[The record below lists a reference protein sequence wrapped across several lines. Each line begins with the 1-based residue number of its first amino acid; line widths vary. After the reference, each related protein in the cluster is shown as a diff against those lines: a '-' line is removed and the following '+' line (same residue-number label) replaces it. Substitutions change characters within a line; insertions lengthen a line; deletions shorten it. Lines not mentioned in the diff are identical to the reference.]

1 MENRVCCGR
10 SRRTLWKNHFKI
22 LAECGKLFAKKVGN
36 MGKKWLTETEA
47 YNIITQCDVVRD
59 TLANSPGDGIYQ
71 RFRTF
76 PQ

>member
-1 MENRVCCGR
+1 
-10 SRRTLWKNHFKI
+10 
-22 LAECGKLFAKKVGN
+22 

-59 TLANSPGDGIYQ
+59 TLANSPGDSIYQ

-76 PQ
+76 PRFLAPAFPITYIRGKFRG

>member
-1 MENRVCCGR
+1 MEKLISNPGR
-10 SRRTLWKNHFKI
+10 MWKTF
-22 LAECGKLFAKKVGN
+22 CKKDGN

>member
-1 MENRVCCGR
+1 MYAYPFLSPVQTFGLLNA
-10 SRRTLWKNHFKI
+10 HFLVRLYFTINKD
-22 LAECGKLFAKKVGN
+22 GN
-36 MGKKWLTETEA
+36 MGKKWLTETEG

>member
-1 MENRVCCGR
+1 
-10 SRRTLWKNHFKI
+10 
-22 LAECGKLFAKKVGN
+22 

-71 RFRTF
+71 RFRHFRSNCTIVSILLTYARIRIYTNNR
-76 PQ
+76 

>member
-1 MENRVCCGR
+1 M
-10 SRRTLWKNHFKI
+10 WKTFR
-22 LAECGKLFAKKVGN
+22 KKVGN
-36 MGKKWLTETEA
+36 MGKKWLTEAEA

>member
-1 MENRVCCGR
+1 MGVYKVETA
-10 SRRTLWKNHFKI
+10 SRI
-22 LAECGKLFAKKVGN
+22 CGKADQQSRKNVENFLKKKDGN

>member
-1 MENRVCCGR
+1 
-10 SRRTLWKNHFKI
+10 
-22 LAECGKLFAKKVGN
+22 
-36 MGKKWLTETEA
+36 MGKKWLTETEG

-76 PQ
+76 PRFILHPRFHLLFFAEVPRFEKHYR

>member
-1 MENRVCCGR
+1 
-10 SRRTLWKNHFKI
+10 
-22 LAECGKLFAKKVGN
+22 

-76 PQ
+76 PQYRFALFTRNFIYDITDDRNYTNYR

>member
-1 MENRVCCGR
+1 MGVYKVDAASG
-10 SRRTLWKNHFKI
+10 L
-22 LAECGKLFAKKVGN
+22 CGKADQQSRKNVENFLKKRWKYGE
-36 MGKKWLTETEA
+36 KWLTETEA

>member
-1 MENRVCCGR
+1 MYKVETA
-10 SRRTLWKNHFKI
+10 SRL
-22 LAECGKLFAKKVGN
+22 CGKADQQSRKNVENFLKKRNFVEN
-36 MGKKWLTETEA
+36 YKKKQLTDKVP

>member
-1 MENRVCCGR
+1 MYKVETA
-10 SRRTLWKNHFKI
+10 SRI
-22 LAECGKLFAKKVGN
+22 CGKADQQSRKNVENFLKKKDGN

>member
-1 MENRVCCGR
+1 
-10 SRRTLWKNHFKI
+10 
-22 LAECGKLFAKKVGN
+22 

-76 PQ
+76 PQYNLHCSPGILYMILRMTVITQIIVDK

>member
-1 MENRVCCGR
+1 MRWIQEICFVENLVQISGR
-10 SRRTLWKNHFKI
+10 MWKTF
-22 LAECGKLFAKKVGN
+22 CKKVGN

>member
-1 MENRVCCGR
+1 MV
-10 SRRTLWKNHFKI
+10 H
-22 LAECGKLFAKKVGN
+22 KKDGN

>member
-1 MENRVCCGR
+1 MY
-10 SRRTLWKNHFKI
+10 KNIDMTKTGILLKI
-22 LAECGKLFAKKVGN
+22 TRKKQLTGKVP
-36 MGKKWLTETEA
+36 

-76 PQ
+76 PHF

>member
-1 MENRVCCGR
+1 MMEKLIGNPVRM
-10 SRRTLWKNHFKI
+10 WKNF
-22 LAECGKLFAKKVGN
+22 LEKKDGN